1 MKTVD
6 KHFETVIVTSMIA
19 KQEVIIQ
26 CLDGEMVKG
35 FIHPSI
41 APEGF
46 SVGEH
51 YVRWDTI
58 NSIELTDHYFEFW
71 KDILPEGNDAF
82 DE

>member
-26 CLDGEMVKG
+26 CLDSNVVKG

-41 APEGF
+41 DPEGF
-46 SVGEH
+46 SVSEH
-51 YVRWDTI
+51 YVHWYTI
-58 NSIELTDHYFEFW
+58 SSIELTDHYFEFW
-71 KDILPEGNDAF
+71 KDILPEDNDTF